1 MRYVRLGK
9 SDLEVSRLGLDCH
22 ALGIA
27 QRERGWDPFSY
38 DGQVFAIR
46 TVHAAL
52 DAGINFF
59 DTSPET
65 GRGRAETLLGKALQ
79 GREEKVLLASRLYR
93 VEDGGALEESV
104 FATLRR
110 LRADH
115 LDIVYLGDQIGQQQ
129 QPLDALT
136 LMRKRGVVRNLGLVV
151 SDPIGSQH
159 LLESGIFDVAEFQCD
174 ISDEGRVSKALDT
187 CHRKGM
193 GVSIIKPLDTST
205 IENLVSALD
214 SDWSGSTKVRECC
227 LKYLLSDRRI
237 HLVNLGMR
245 WEHEVIATSRLV
257 TDMEPTEL
265 PPVFE
270 AMPVPA

>member
-38 DGQVFAIR
+38 DGQVFAMR

-52 DAGINFF
+52 EAGINFF

-79 GREEKVLLASRLYR
+79 GRREKVLLASRLYR

-136 LMRKRGVVRNLGLVV
+136 LMQKRGVVRKLGLVV
-151 SDPIGSQH
+151 SDPV
-159 LLESGIFDVAEFQCD
+159 ESLGLVQSGVFDVAEFQCD
-174 ISDEGRVSKALDT
+174 LSDEDRVSKALDT

-193 GVSIIKPLDTST
+193 GVSIIKPLATSA

-214 SDWSGSTKVRECC
+214 SEWIGSSKVRECC
-227 LKYLLSDRRI
+227 IKYLLSDRRI

-257 TDMEPTEL
+257 ADMDPTEL
-265 PPVFE
+265 PPAIK